1 MRSSEKVTKKS
12 KSKSLFIVLT
22 LPAYSEDWDILWVD
36 REVVYDLLN
45 HTHLQQHQ
53 RVNHYRNHFELT
65 RKDLMIKNL
74 KRQKKQNEKEGKFDD
89 A

>member
-12 KSKSLFIVLT
+12 KSKSPLIVLI

>member
-1 MRSSEKVTKKS
+1 
-12 KSKSLFIVLT
+12 
-22 LPAYSEDWDILWVD
+22 VD

-89 A
+89 AQA

>member
-1 MRSSEKVTKKS
+1 MRSSAKVTKKS
-12 KSKSLFIVLT
+12 KSKSLLIVLT